1 MKKVFLSFMMI
12 AAAMMSFTSC
22 SKSDDD
28 NSSISNAFKLDGS
41 TYDLGSAVAG
51 PVKIGTADCTML
63 LLSKSV
69 NDVTNVVGFIFD
81 GTEIQT
87 GDIDLTIDQAASHPM
102 MFAVTGNTTTSP
114 EELLVYMNEHAYFST
129 QGSAKITI
137 NGDNIRITTSGVKVT
152 NLQLAPSGQT
162 VNFEL
167 AYDGSFVIPT
177 PPTPPTPTTAIFTI
191 DGESHNIEFAGQVA
205 FPLGEQLFSIAF
217 FCEGNPLEGNTNV
230 VALIFPENELPT
242 GEFNVQIDQTTMLSN
257 MAYMTDFSMTDFMAN
272 PMAYLPQAFMGT
284 TGNLSIQNNEGTLYN
299 ITSTG
304 VVVANS
310 AGTTH
315 NLAIN
320 FDGELAKLM
329 K

>member
-12 AAAMMSFTSC
+12 ATAMMSFTSC

-28 NSSISNAFKLDGS
+28 KAISNAFKLDGS
-41 TYDLGSAVAG
+41 TYNLGSAMAG
-51 PVKIGTADCTML
+51 SVKIGPADCTML
-63 LLSKSV
+63 LLSKSAT
-69 NDVTNVVGFIFD
+69 DVTDVVGFIFD

-87 GDIDLTIDQAASHPM
+87 GDIDLALNQTALHPV

-114 EELLVYMNEHAYFST
+114 EELLAYMNEHAYFST
-129 QGSAKITI
+129 EGTAKITI

-162 VNFEL
+162 VGFEL
-167 AYDGSFVIPT
+167 GYDGAYTTMPT
-177 PPTPPTPTTAIFTI
+177 PPPTPTTSTFTI
-191 DGESHNIEFAGQVA
+191 DGETHNVGFAGQVA
-205 FPLGEQLFSIAF
+205 YPLGEQIFSIAF

-242 GEFNVQIDQTTMLSN
+242 GEFNVHIDQTTMLSN
-257 MAYMTDFSMTDFMAN
+257 MAYMTDFSITDFMTN

-284 TGNLSIQNNEGTLYN
+284 TGILNIQNNEGTRYN
-299 ITSTG
+299 ITSTD
-304 VVVANS
+304 VVVANA

-315 NLAIN
+315 SLAIN